1 MNDNNRPIP
10 IMTIYRIH
18 GNPLKFE
25 IELTAAKEMGL
36 KGDIEQSLSR
46 SAMAIEANGT
56 LYIIPYSNIEHVECT
71 PTPET
76 LPIFIMRNAK
86 LLSD

>member
-1 MNDNNRPIP
+1 MNENNRPVL
-10 IMTIYRIH
+10 TIYRIH
-18 GNPLKFE
+18 GEPLKFE
-25 IELTAAKEMGL
+25 LEITAAKEIGL
-36 KGDIEQSLSR
+36 SGDIEEGLSR

-56 LYIIPYSNIEHVECT
+56 LYVVPYSNIQHIECT

-86 LLSD
+86 LISD

>member
-1 MNDNNRPIP
+1 MNDKNRP

-18 GNPLKFE
+18 GEPLKFE
-25 IELTAAKEMGL
+25 IELTVAKEMGMS
-36 KGDIEQSLSR
+36 GDIEQALSR

-56 LYIIPYSNIEHVECT
+56 LYVIPYTNIDYVEFT
-71 PTPET
+71 PTPEI

>member
-1 MNDNNRPIP
+1 
-10 IMTIYRIH
+10 MTIYRIQ
-18 GNPLKFE
+18 GEPLKFE
-25 IELTAAKEMGL
+25 IELTAAKEMGMS
-36 KGDIEQSLSR
+36 GDIEQALSR

-56 LYIIPYSNIEHVECT
+56 LYVIPYSNIQHIECT
-71 PTPET
+71 PTPEI

>member
-1 MNDNNRPIP
+1 
-10 IMTIYRIH
+10 MTIYRIH
-18 GNPLKFE
+18 GEPLKFE
-25 IELTAAKEMGL
+25 LEITAAKEIGL
-36 KGDIEQSLSR
+36 SGDIEEALSR
-46 SAMAIEANGT
+46 SAIAIEANGT
-56 LYIIPYSNIEHVECT
+56 LYVVPYSNIQHIECT

>member
-1 MNDNNRPIP
+1 MNDNNRPVL
-10 IMTIYRIH
+10 TIYRIH
-18 GNPLKFE
+18 GEPLKFE
-25 IELTAAKEMGL
+25 LEITAAKEIGL
-36 KGDIEQSLSR
+36 RGDIEEALSR
-46 SAMAIEANGT
+46 SAIAIEANGT
-56 LYIIPYSNIEHVECT
+56 LYVGPYSNIQHIECT

>member
-1 MNDNNRPIP
+1 MNDKNKPT
-10 IMTIYRIH
+10 MTIYRIH
-18 GNPLKFE
+18 GEPLTFE

-36 KGDIEQSLSR
+36 SGDIEQGLSR
-46 SAMAIEANGT
+46 SALAIEADGT
-56 LYIIPYSNIEHVECT
+56 LYVIPYSNINYIECT

>member
-1 MNDNNRPIP
+1 MNDNNRPVL
-10 IMTIYRIH
+10 TIYRIH
-18 GNPLKFE
+18 GESLKFE
-25 IELTAAKEMGL
+25 LEITAAKEIGL
-36 KGDIEQSLSR
+36 SGDIEEGLSR

-56 LYIIPYSNIEHVECT
+56 LYVVPYSNIQHIECT

-86 LLSD
+86 LISD

>member
-1 MNDNNRPIP
+1 MNEINKPTI
-10 IMTIYRIH
+10 TIYRIH
-18 GNPLKFE
+18 GELLKFE
-25 IELTAAKEMGL
+25 VELTAAKEMGMS
-36 KGDIEQSLSR
+36 GDIEQALSR

-56 LYIIPYSNIEHVECT
+56 LYVVPYSNIEHIECT

>member
-1 MNDNNRPIP
+1 MNDNNRPVI
-10 IMTIYRIH
+10 TIYRIH
-18 GNPLKFE
+18 GKPLKFE
-25 IELTAAKEMGL
+25 VELTEAKEMGL
-36 KGDIEQSLSR
+36 SGDIEQALSR

-56 LYIIPYSNIEHVECT
+56 LYVVPYSNIKHIECT
-71 PTPET
+71 PSPEI

>member
-1 MNDNNRPIP
+1 MNDNNRPVI
-10 IMTIYRIH
+10 TIYRIH
-18 GNPLKFE
+18 GKPLKFE
-25 IELTAAKEMGL
+25 VELTEAKEMGL
-36 KGDIEQSLSR
+36 SGDIEQAL

-56 LYIIPYSNIEHVECT
+56 LYIIPYSNIQHIECT
-71 PTPET
+71 PSPEI

>member
-1 MNDNNRPIP
+1 MNDKNSP
-10 IMTIYRIH
+10 IMTIYRTH
-18 GNPLKFE
+18 GEPLKFE

-36 KGDIEQSLSR
+36 SGDIEQALSR

-56 LYIIPYSNIEHVECT
+56 LYVIPYSNIQHIECT
-71 PTPET
+71 PTPEI